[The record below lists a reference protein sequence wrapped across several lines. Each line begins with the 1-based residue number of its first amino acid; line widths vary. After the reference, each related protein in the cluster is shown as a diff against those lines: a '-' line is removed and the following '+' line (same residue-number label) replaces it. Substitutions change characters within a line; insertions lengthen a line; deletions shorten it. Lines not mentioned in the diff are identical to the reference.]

1 MGHRIRQHL
10 VLMSCTVQADHVTEL
25 ADTPV
30 RPTTRTPRT
39 APAWGVD
46 AALLGVAVVW
56 GSSYLAAKT
65 VATPATVPGFLSL
78 RFAVAVAC
86 LALPLL
92 PRLRRTTALELRLG
106 ATYGAVL
113 SAIFALETYGVIGTT
128 ASNAGLIISLT
139 MLMTPWLE
147 GRLRGRR
154 LPAGF
159 YRAAVVALV
168 GVALLTQAGGF
179 APPSWGDGLILV
191 AAAVRA
197 VHVTVID
204 RTTAGRD
211 LDSARLTVVQFAV
224 VAAVMT
230 LVSGLSG
237 TGPVAV
243 ARTFD
248 GTDWLLTLY
257 LALACTVFA
266 FFVQVWA
273 VRRTSPSRVS
283 LLLGTEPLWAAGL
296 GISLAGDPLTAA
308 TLLGGALVLLGTSL
322 GRRQLG

>member
-1 MGHRIRQHL
+1 M
-10 VLMSCTVQADHVTEL
+10 
-25 ADTPV
+25 
-30 RPTTRTPRT
+30 
-39 APAWGVD
+39 
-46 AALLGVAVVW
+46 
-56 GSSYLAAKT
+56 
-65 VATPATVPGFLSL
+65 
-78 RFAVAVAC
+78 
-86 LALPLL
+86 
-92 PRLRRTTALELRLG
+92 
-106 ATYGAVL
+106 
-113 SAIFALETYGVIGTT
+113 
-128 ASNAGLIISLT
+128 
-139 MLMTPWLE
+139 
-147 GRLRGRR
+147 
-154 LPAGF
+154 
-159 YRAAVVALV
+159 
-168 GVALLTQAGGF
+168 
-179 APPSWGDGLILV
+179 

-283 LLLGTEPLWAAGL
+283 LLLGTEPLWAAVL
-296 GISLAGDPLTAA
+296 GTSLAGDPLTAA
-308 TLLGGALVLLGTSL
+308 TLIGGALVLLGTSL